1 MTTPAPQRSD
11 PVGDKYYAAVAKA
24 DKASDILFYL
34 AAALSIAVLF
44 LDKSGWPPLTR
55 IAMASFVVAVIA
67 LFALGLGSR
76 LYWTPR
82 AEEQRRLDFFTSAL
96 NVSMT
101 HETSV
106 NYYNNAE
113 TDPIRRMAAQ
123 LLENTHF
130 TGSIAL
136 KMAPAERWRAG
147 VYAAIWLICATL
159 PNADLG
165 LIAAATQ
172 AIFAEQIISRA
183 VRLEWLRSN
192 CERIFREVRQS
203 FSSGATGDAF
213 RAATLSSFSN
223 YEMTKAVAGI
233 TLSSKIF
240 CRDNSTLSA
249 EWEVIKKS
257 IGLLP
262 GPKQP

>member
-1 MTTPAPQRSD
+1 MTIPVLQRSD
-11 PVGDKYYAAVAKA
+11 PVGDKYYGAVTKA
-24 DKASDILFYL
+24 DTVSDCLFYVT
-34 AAALSIAVLF
+34 AALSIAVLF
-44 LDKSGWPPLTR
+44 LDKTSWPPLTR
-55 IAMASFVVAVIA
+55 LATGAFVVAVIA
-67 LFALGLGSR
+67 LFFIGLGTR

-96 NVSMT
+96 DVSMT
-101 HETSV
+101 HQTSV

-113 TDPIRRMAAQ
+113 TEPIRRMAAQ

-130 TGSIAL
+130 TGSIVL
-136 KMAPAERWRAG
+136 KMAPFERGRAAI
-147 VYAAIWLICATL
+147 YALIWLICVQL

-172 AIFAEQIISRA
+172 AVFAEQIFSRW

-203 FSSGATGDAF
+203 FSSGATGDDF
-213 RAATLSSFSN
+213 RATTLNSFSN
-223 YEMTKAVAGI
+223 YEMTKAIAGV

-240 CRDNSTLSA
+240 NRDNAALSA
-249 EWEVIKKS
+249 EWEAIKKS
-257 IGLLP
+257 ISI
-262 GPKQP
+262 